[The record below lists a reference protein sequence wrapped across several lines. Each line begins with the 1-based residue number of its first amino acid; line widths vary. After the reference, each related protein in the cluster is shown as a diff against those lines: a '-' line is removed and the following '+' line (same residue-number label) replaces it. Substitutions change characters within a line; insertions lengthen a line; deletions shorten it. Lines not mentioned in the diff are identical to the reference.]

1 MDEVRT
7 GIEIDTEVS
16 GAQQLYQLSDA
27 MAYLTKKLQEL
38 TASAADVSAYEKLYG
53 EINQTLDAVNKF
65 RSGLDIQSKQYWE
78 FEEPIKQLE
87 GLKNWVEKDINVLNE
102 FHDKARTPVG
112 VNISEVE
119 EKYKQV
125 TDTVREGTEQGTV
138 NNDKLIKSLLGI
150 AESGNISTGS
160 IKSLAQA
167 LGASA
172 PEIAAVGLASAGL
185 IKYFKE
191 TYKATEDVLGAIE
204 KLTLDMGKLMLN
216 LGSATFTGF
225 IDGVQT
231 LGDGFV
237 DLLQK
242 CDTVI
247 DKLQEF
253 SDMGSEIQGSYFKI
267 YEYLGK
273 DAGQD
278 IINYGQKLASLYNI
292 DSSSFMKGM
301 KGILA
306 VTSQLGLD
314 ADGVTKYSK
323 ALNNLALDLSAFSGE
338 SVEEIAKQYENAI
351 NLGVLNSRSS
361 IAKAFDLTDSD
372 IDQFKKLNTEIERT
386 NFLLLKGEGIQGMY
400 ADYMDTAAGK
410 VTQLKNAYSN
420 FLNTVGQLA
429 LQLYSIVAPVLTK
442 IINLATYAVNVLAK
456 LLHLDLSGDKGLSGA
471 FSNKAADKV
480 GRYADNIGKVGD
492 SIKDT
497 GNKAKEAS
505 RKVAS
510 FDDVIQINEDKSSK
524 NKDDS
529 NIADLVKDL
538 ENYDPSSWLDDFATS
553 SDDLDFSLDNLK
565 DMLKNL
571 LNEFKNWEE
580 GLDWAGIRAAA
591 RGLGEDLADLLN
603 VIVDDERAWQD
614 FGNLVG
620 NTLNTLFEFMD
631 GFATKFHFGQFGKD
645 IGVAFDELFRSLDEK
660 LVADTIYHW
669 LSGAMDMAI
678 GFFSVHPFS
687 NMSWSLSDIIVK
699 LIDNMSSVDFTIKIN
714 ELINAIFEDF
724 NMGINQSLDKF
735 ERHGTLEKLGGIINN
750 IFVKI
755 GENFPKTVKTVS
767 RLIVAGLDLLGTAI
781 SNAITGFFTGLDK
794 DPDAINSLVDSIIN
808 IVNAVFSNI
817 GTIGEALAEHKDDIV
832 ALIQGLISK
841 VSENAEG
848 WGQDLQPLV
857 DTLITALKAVDT
869 SKLGDALRTI
879 LENAHIDEL
888 ISEYLGLKLRAKWE
902 KFKTEFGMAW
912 NVFWQNVLGG
922 LKTIGWALVAVVV
935 TILDAMLTTFT
946 FGLNKV
952 IVAIVQNWDTIKAS
966 FDQFMSDIGI
976 KWDAFWDGLSAKAGE
991 IKDNINN
998 FFFDLDKNWDNTK
1011 KKLGE
1016 GIQGKWEDFKKGWTE
1031 SVTAVTK
1038 VLHDFFEKI
1047 KSFWSNLKQGFKDV
1061 INFIIDGLNRIQITI
1076 PDWVPEIGG
1085 KSWKINIPK
1094 LAVGGIVERQTLAQI
1109 GEDGKEAVLP
1119 LEKNTGWMDQLAT
1132 RLAAQI
1138 NSGAAA
1144 NGGVININIG
1154 NKSMYTRSEMLDF
1167 ADQVVQA
1174 LRVYGVNVSVAY

>member
-7 GIEIDTEVS
+7 GIEIDTEVE
-16 GAQQLYQLSDA
+16 GAQQLYQLGEA
-27 MAYLTKKLQEL
+27 MSYLSKQLQNL

-53 EINQTLDAVNKF
+53 SINQTLDAVNKF

-87 GLKNWVEKDINVLNE
+87 GLKEWVEKDITVLNE
-102 FHDKARTPVG
+102 FHDKASTPVG
-112 VNISEVE
+112 VNLNEIE
-119 EKYKQV
+119 EKYSSV
-125 TDTVREGTEQGTV
+125 TKTIEQGTEQGTA
-138 NNDKLIKSLLGI
+138 NNEKLVQSLLGI

-172 PEIAAVGLASAGL
+172 PEIAAVGLAAAGL

-253 SDMGSEIQGSYFKI
+253 SDMGSEIQSSYFKI

-278 IINYGQKLASLYNI
+278 IISYGQKLASLYNI

-386 NFLLLKGEGIQGMY
+386 NFLLLKGESIQGMY

-553 SDDLDFSLDNLK
+553 SDDLDFSLGNLK

-631 GFATKFHFGQFGKD
+631 GFATKFNFGQFGKD

-714 ELINAIFEDF
+714 ELIDAIFEDF

-755 GENFPKTVKTVS
+755 GENFPETVETVS

-808 IVNAVFSNI
+808 IANAVFSNI

-832 ALIQGLISK
+832 ALIQGLINK
-841 VSENAEG
+841 ANENSGA
-848 WGQDLQPLV
+848 WGKALQPLV
-857 DTLITALKAVDT
+857 DTIIAVLQSLDWT
-869 SKLGDALRTI
+869 KIRATLGTI
-879 LENAHIDEL
+879 LENAHIPEL
-888 ISEYLGLKLRAKWE
+888 IQEWAMTKFQAALTGIWVVVENFFGTIGVNIDQAIDNLFNSISTLLGVGIQSALALLLASLGVGQEEIEESIGGITEYLQQQGEYIAGIFKLAFDLVTVG
-902 KFKTEFGMAW
+902 FKTFGATLKGLLTGDFSGFKKIINDFASDFKQAFSGIYNFGKGIFEAISSIIKSIISTIKNAW
-912 NVFWQNVLGG
+912 NSTLGG
-922 LKTIGWALVAVVV
+922 LNI
-935 TILDAMLTTFT
+935 
-946 FGLNKV
+946 
-952 IVAIVQNWDTIKAS
+952 
-966 FDQFMSDIGI
+966 DIP
-976 KWDAFWDGLSAKAGE
+976 
-991 IKDNINN
+991 
-998 FFFDLDKNWDNTK
+998 
-1011 KKLGE
+1011 
-1016 GIQGKWEDFKKGWTE
+1016 
-1031 SVTAVTK
+1031 
-1038 VLHDFFEKI
+1038 
-1047 KSFWSNLKQGFKDV
+1047 
-1061 INFIIDGLNRIQITI
+1061 NFIPVIGGNKWTI
-1076 PDWVPEIGG
+1076 PKMAI
-1085 KSWKINIPK
+1085 
-1094 LAVGGIVERQTLAQI
+1094 GGIVERQTLAQI

-1144 NGGVININIG
+1144 NGGVINLNIG
-1154 NKSMYTRSEMLDF
+1154 DKSIYTRSEMVDIAEL
-1167 ADQVVQA
+1167 VVKA
-1174 LRVYGVNVSVAY
+1174 LRIYGINISVAY